1 VRDPAAYIRL
11 PGQEIHGKAQDR
23 NADLAVVAG
32 RRRIIEYPSDNDFN
46 EAWRRAPVV
55 KELQAAG
62 CESLRAIA
70 AGLDEYGIP
79 AARGGKWSSTQVM
92 RLLEAGGP
100 FDGASGRRRMK
111 RKRVK

>member
-1 VRDPAAYIRL
+1 MAFMAQHEREMIFDAYQGCPAGCQA
-11 PGQEIHGKAQDR
+11 
-23 NADLAVVAG
+23 AG
-32 RRRIIEYPSDNDFN
+32 R